1 MTLTAETLKRGLN
14 DLAVE
19 ARRNRRGWSDT
30 RWTKRVKQLLV
41 QLAGNKY
48 ETYASGVPEATDGE
62 WMCDVVWWHSGKDEL
77 LHRIPLVAECEWPK
91 KEQDVWDDFQ
101 KLLISCAEVRVL
113 IFQCSFRDHA
123 SSLVEELKRQIQCF
137 DSRQEGE
144 KYLFASYVE
153 EERPPFSVKKY
164 VFKRT
169 SQQSHAT
176 NAVG

>member
-1 MTLTAETLKRGLN
+1 MTLSAETLEKGLN
-14 DLAVE
+14 ALAVE

-101 KLLISCAEVRVL
+101 KLLIIRAAVRVM
-113 IFQCSFRDHA
+113 IFSANSRSEA
-123 SSLVEELKRQIQCF
+123 SELVKELKKQIQYF
-137 DSRQEGE
+137 DSSQEGDT
-144 KYLFASYVE
+144 YLFASYVE
-153 EERPPFSVKKY
+153 KVNPPFSVKKY
-164 VFKRT
+164 VFRKN
-169 SQQSHAT
+169 S
-176 NAVG
+176 